1 MWKVTII
8 ESERGW
14 GQKVDG
20 VKKFESYEEAKQF
33 QIEFNK
39 ENTALVA
46 PDWYIVARD
55 PVFDSTEV
63 DNKLKYNSE
72 YYSN

>member
-14 GQKVDG
+14 GQKVDE
-20 VKKFESYEEAKQF
+20 VKEFNSYEDAKRF
-33 QIEFNK
+33 QMEFNK

-46 PDWYIVARD
+46 PDWYMAAKD
-55 PVFDSTEV
+55 PVFDSS
-63 DNKLKYNSE
+63 KHNSE
-72 YYSN
+72 YYAN

>member
-14 GQKVDG
+14 GQKVDE
-20 VKKFESYEEAKQF
+20 VKQFESYKEAKQF
-33 QIEFNK
+33 QIEFNE

-46 PDWYIVARD
+46 PDWYMVAHD

>member
-8 ESERGW
+8 ESESGW
-14 GQKVDG
+14 GQKVDEA
-20 VKKFESYEEAKQF
+20 KEFTSYEDAKRF

-46 PDWYIVARD
+46 PDWYMSAQN
-55 PVFDSTEV
+55 PVFESSV
-63 DNKLKYNSE
+63 YNSE